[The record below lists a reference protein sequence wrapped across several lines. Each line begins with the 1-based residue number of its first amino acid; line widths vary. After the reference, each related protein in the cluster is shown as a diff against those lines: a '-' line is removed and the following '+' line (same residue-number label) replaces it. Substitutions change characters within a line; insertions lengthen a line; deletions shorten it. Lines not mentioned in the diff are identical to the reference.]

1 LQRSAVHASSGVDPF
16 PTCIHMPEFSKGVCG
31 NYVRSGQLPMRAT
44 RKRVELVVDGTK
56 GSNPAAEQHRV
67 GKYIGLDAQC

>member
-1 LQRSAVHASSGVDPF
+1 MQVAASIRSQLAF
-16 PTCIHMPEFSKGVCG
+16 TCPNSRKGVCG